1 VEVPDFLQ
9 GLGVV
14 GRQRAVGMADK
25 DQIAGG
31 RERAAVVRIFELEP
45 DLGLAGGGINRLEA
59 AVETLGGFL
68 TAAGEAFARLDRA
81 ALVDEVLLLD
91 RLEIVAALDRRNVEQ
106 LELGI
111 VGGGLPVLAAEVRRA
126 QPFALGLGT
135 GAVAARRIF
144 LHVGVRVVVERPAGL
159 GIEAR
164 RPVQLVDVLLAEHER
179 AVGAVE
185 RVVETV
191 ARRVHHELAILAVDL
206 GVDDRVLGDFI
217 EVVRIV
223 RGVLV
228 TPLDLA
234 VVGAEREHARRPLAV
249 ARPVFRIPVGAGIA
263 DALVEGVALRIIGG
277 GLPDRAAAVLPALLA
292 VLPGLVAGLAGA
304 RDGVGAPN
312 LLAGIEVGGVDPAA
326 DAELAAGAA
335 DDGDVADDQRRDGER
350 LGDGGIGD
358 LALPHHL
365 AGRLVERE
373 QAAGERDRDH
383 LGLPQGHAAIVDAA
397 AGHVAGPGAVG
408 AGIELPLD
416 HAFLAAGSVDRI
428 DRAPAVGD
436 VDDAVLDQRRAL
448 EIAELVT
455 AAALEAAE
463 RDGEHRP

>member
-1 VEVPDFLQ
+1 
-9 GLGVV
+9 
-14 GRQRAVGMADK
+14 
-25 DQIAGG
+25 
-31 RERAAVVRIFELEP
+31 
-45 DLGLAGGGINRLEA
+45 
-59 AVETLGGFL
+59 
-68 TAAGEAFARLDRA
+68 
-81 ALVDEVLLLD
+81 
-91 RLEIVAALDRRNVEQ
+91 RRV
-106 LELGI
+106 
-111 VGGGLPVLAAEVRRA
+111 
-126 QPFALGLGT
+126 
-135 GAVAARRIF
+135 F
-144 LHVGVRVVVERPAGL
+144 LHVGVGIVVERPPGL
-159 GIEAR
+159 RIEPG
-164 RPVQLVDVLLAEHER
+164 RPVELIDVLLAGHER

-185 RVVETV
+185 RVVEAV
-191 ARRVHHELAILAVDL
+191 ARGVHHELAVLAVDF
-206 GVDDRVLGDFI
+206 GVDDRVLGDLV
-217 EVVRIV
+217 EVIGVV

-228 TPLDLA
+228 APLDLA
-234 VVGAEREHARRPLAV
+234 VGGAEREHARRPLVV
-249 ARPVFRIPVGAGIA
+249 ARAVFRVPIRAGIA
-263 DALVEGVALRIIGG
+263 DALVEGVALGIVGG

-373 QAAGERDRDH
+373 QAAVERDRDH
-383 LGLPQGHAAIVDAA
+383 LVLPQGHAAIVDAA

-448 EIAELVT
+448 EIAGLGAG
-455 AAALEAAE
+455 AAPEAPRRHA
-463 RDGEHRP
+463 